1 MQRAGLVALAQGED
15 EIAARAELF
24 HERMTFCYNA
34 LAATKGVTV
43 PKPEGAFYLFP
54 RIDGMTDSYAYCL
67 RLLQETKVSVAPGV
81 AFGAGGEGALRIC
94 TASDLSILEPAM
106 ERLCRFIEKG

>member
-1 MQRAGLVALAQGED
+1 
-15 EIAARAELF
+15 
-24 HERMTFCYNA
+24 MTFCYNA
-34 LAATKGVTV
+34 LTATKGVTV

-54 RIDGMTDSYAYCL
+54 RIDGMSDSFAYCL

-94 TASDLSILEPAM
+94 TASDLLVLEPAM
-106 ERLCRFIEKG
+106 ERLCRFIEKNQKDQLR